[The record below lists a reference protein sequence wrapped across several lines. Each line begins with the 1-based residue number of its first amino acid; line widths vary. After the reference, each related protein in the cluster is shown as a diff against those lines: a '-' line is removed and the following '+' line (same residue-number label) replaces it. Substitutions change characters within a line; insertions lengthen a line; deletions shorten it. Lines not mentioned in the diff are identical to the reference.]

1 MRARERARRKRSTK
15 RRTPRKKLSRI
26 RESNEAKWESGHACS
41 LYRDLFVRF
50 DNRPKRI
57 QGSKRAGE
65 DYLKT
70 RPPVNPLRVCSYA
83 VTRATN
89 LRITRPTRSTGGER
103 EFQKM
108 ASNCVHSFRGRDR
121 PRLRT
126 RLRTLPGESPLLST
140 SQWAGESLV
149 IVDKNDPDSTVNLES
164 LQSLLST
171 GRMVEKLFGF
181 CKFL

>member
-1 MRARERARRKRSTK
+1 MKRNGSLATRAPCTGTYSSVLITGRSESKGRREQERITWKLVHRLIRFEFARTQLHAQRISGLRAQHVPRGERERK
-15 RRTPRKKLSRI
+15 
-26 RESNEAKWESGHACS
+26 
-41 LYRDLFVRF
+41 
-50 DNRPKRI
+50 
-57 QGSKRAGE
+57 
-65 DYLKT
+65 
-70 RPPVNPLRVCSYA
+70 
-83 VTRATN
+83 
-89 LRITRPTRSTGGER
+89 R